1 MPPINSFSVVPMT
14 TMPKPKPAPRSRR
27 GIDWRLL
34 DILVERQI
42 LRSRLVEITAAGL
55 VFFAIGF
62 FSAARF

>member
-1 MPPINSFSVVPMT
+1 MPPINSISVVPMT
-14 TMPKPKPAPRSRR
+14 MLPQPAPRSRR
-27 GIDWRLL
+27 AIDWRLL

-55 VFFAIGF
+55 IFFAIGF